1 MNIIFYFFAILCG
14 VANSIQSG
22 VNAELRKSIS
32 NPIYTAIFSFS
43 IGLVSLLL
51 ITPLFKEPFPS
62 LASLKAVSW
71 WKWTGGL
78 LGAFFVTT
86 VILSI
91 QKVGSANMLALIV
104 AGQLITAMTLDHFG
118 LLGFKIHP
126 ISAWRIIGGIVT
138 VIGVYLIVKN

>member
-22 VNAELRKSIS
+22 VNAELRKSIN

-43 IGLVSLLL
+43 IGLISLLL

-62 LASLKAVSW
+62 LASLKSVAW

-91 QKVGSANMLALIV
+91 QRVGSANMLALIV

>member
-22 VNAELRKSIS
+22 VNAELRKSIN

-62 LASLKAVSW
+62 LASLKSVSW

-91 QKVGSANMLALIV
+91 QRVGSANMLALIV

-126 ISAWRIIGGIVT
+126 ISVWRIIGGIVT

>member
-22 VNAELRKSIS
+22 VNAELRKSIN

-43 IGLVSLLL
+43 IGLISLLL

-62 LASLKAVSW
+62 LASLKSIAW

-91 QKVGSANMLALIV
+91 QRVGSANMLALIV

-126 ISAWRIIGGIVT
+126 ISVWRIIGGIVT

>member
-22 VNAELRKSIS
+22 VNAELRKSIQ
-32 NPIYTAIFSFS
+32 NPIYSAIISFC
-43 IGLVSLLL
+43 IGLITLIL
-51 ITPLFKEPFPS
+51 ITPFFKEPIPS
-62 LASLKAVSW
+62 LASLKSVAW

-91 QKVGSANMLALIV
+91 QKIGSANMLALIV

-118 LLGFKIHP
+118 LLGFKVHP
-126 ISAWRIIGGIVT
+126 ISLMRIIGGIVT
-138 VIGVYLIVKN
+138 VIGVYMIVKN

>member
-14 VANSIQSG
+14 VTNSLQSG
-22 VNAELRKSIS
+22 INAELRKTIQ
-32 NPIYTAIFSFS
+32 NPIYSAIISFS
-43 IGLVSLLL
+43 IGLISLIL
-51 ITPLFKEPFPS
+51 ITPFFKEPIPS
-62 LASLKAVSW
+62 LATLKSVVW
-71 WKWTGGL
+71 WKWMGGL

-126 ISAWRIIGGIVT
+126 ISLMRIIGGIVT
-138 VIGVYLIVKN
+138 VIGVYMIVKN

>member
-22 VNAELRKSIS
+22 VNAELRKTIN

-62 LASLKAVSW
+62 MASLKSVAW

-91 QKVGSANMLALIV
+91 QRVGSANMLALIV